1 MYEELRDKLD
11 YDLFYLKRGNNS
23 FRLESTIYHTRD
35 EHANHYITNTVDLY
49 LTNMLR
55 WIPIVLPYW
64 NISPQVDMLLHMD
77 TLYPFQANQ
86 PCFMLSGEA
95 ANTYSNFIV
104 FDLNWIHD
112 LPCSRQAQ

>member
-23 FRLESTIYHTRD
+23 FRHEPTIYHTRD
-35 EHANHYITNTVDLY
+35 EHANLYITNTVDLY

-64 NISPQVDMLLHMD
+64 NISPQVRHVAPHGHIIPIPSQPAMLH
-77 TLYPFQANQ
+77 A
-86 PCFMLSGEA
+86 
-95 ANTYSNFIV
+95 
-104 FDLNWIHD
+104 
-112 LPCSRQAQ
+112 